1 MFAELIA
8 QLCAAK
14 GPDAQLDGRIYC
26 ALHGL
31 TFRGVDLSGSIHFEP
46 DARGVHTMVTPH
58 RYTASLDMAREV
70 VPKGF
75 YWLAGEGRSDK
86 RPDEPLGSALVTPPN
101 NLAGVITAEGE
112 TAELALCVA
121 GLHARRAAQ

>member
-8 QLCAAK
+8 QLCAAN

-26 ALHGL
+26 ALRGL

-46 DARGVHTMVTPH
+46 DTRGVHTMVTPH

-70 VPKGF
+70 VPAGF
-75 YWLAGEGRSDK
+75 HWLAGEGRV

-101 NLAGVITAEGE
+101 KITGAFVAEAK
-112 TAELALCVA
+112 TVELALCVA
-121 GLHARRAAQ
+121 GLQAWAAQ